1 MNFMNFFISL
11 KYLPRINDAGRYEM
25 VRYFKQYYLGGG
37 GELLVINYKISV
49 KYVEWRVVDRPVRGR
64 CVNYFCH
71 CRPWRSFYSNATKD
85 DLVQA
90 RSSLSHIQWKRY
102 KDILKM
108 QRIFGDRTLISG
120 KKTISFQVRG
130 KPITDVDWSDTKVGG
145 ISLRS
150 SQLTHLAEFFPGL
163 FNKKQLGVIL
173 FLPGWDISPFSLLL
187 GISLAFLDG

>member
-11 KYLPRINDAGRYEM
+11 KYLPRIHDAGCYEM

-37 GELLVINYKISV
+37 GELLGINYKISV

-71 CRPWRSFYSNATKD
+71 CGPWRSFSSNATKD
-85 DLVQA
+85 DLVQD

-120 KKTISFQVRG
+120 KNNLISSSWKAHHWRRLIWYKG
-130 KPITDVDWSDTKVGG
+130 RWDKSALEPTD
-145 ISLRS
+145 
-150 SQLTHLAEFFPGL
+150 
-163 FNKKQLGVIL
+163 
-173 FLPGWDISPFSLLL
+173 PFSR
-187 GISLAFLDG
+187 IFSWFV